1 MAKRLRTSKKQT
13 KLKDEKENQKF
24 LLVVALATIIL
35 VILMYFIF
43 R

>member
-1 MAKRLRTSKKQT
+1 MAKRLRTSKQQT

-24 LLVVALATIIL
+24 LLVVAVATIAL
-35 VILMYFIF
+35 VVLMYFIF

>member
-1 MAKRLRTSKKQT
+1 MAKRLRTSKQQT